1 MDEKLTLKEQL
12 LKELDTLDEEL
23 HEKESEFYNKDV
35 EIGDLICYKERYKN
49 GETINSYGFIIDE
62 KLGPY
67 KDKLFKIRWL
77 CQTWKDSWHLDPK
90 SSPNCK
96 HEYFVISSAKGENN
110 EH

>member
-1 MDEKLTLKEQL
+1 M
-12 LKELDTLDEEL
+12 
-23 HEKESEFYNKDV
+23 
-35 EIGDLICYKERYKN
+35 
-49 GETINSYGFIIDE
+49 
-62 KLGPY
+62 GPY